1 MRHALRGALLLALVG
16 LISRLLLTGQ
26 MALYMSPALDPLSTL
41 TALVL
46 AVLGAVEL
54 WSARHLYPLPRQS
67 DELLTYVPVAALLG
81 VAAFVT
87 PRALDSTALGGV
99 QPARAVVAYSSVPA
113 ATSVGPP
120 SAPIIDVP
128 DLFKYL
134 RTAGESGVGQPVRVV
149 GMAVPDASL
158 APNQF
163 VLLRYTI
170 VHCVADAQP
179 IGLLIEASEAPPSTG
194 GWVVV
199 DGLLA
204 VSPTQTSRLV
214 SVQATRISPTDE
226 PAEPYLWN
234 L

>member
-1 MRHALRGALLLALVG
+1 MSHALRGALLLALAAV
-16 LISRLLLTGQ
+16 IWKLLLTGQ
-26 MALYMSPALDPLSTL
+26 MALYMSPALDPLSAL

-54 WSARHLYPLPRQS
+54 WSARHLHPLPRSS
-67 DELLTYVPVAALLG
+67 DELLTYVPVAVLLG
-81 VAAFVT
+81 AGVFVT

-99 QPARAVVAYSSVPA
+99 QAARAVVAYSA
-113 ATSVGPP
+113 AGGTSAQPP
-120 SAPIIDVP
+120 GSAITDVP
-128 DLFKYL
+128 ELFKYL

-179 IGLLIEASEAPPSTG
+179 IGLLIEASEAPPSNG

-199 DGLLA
+199 DGVLA
-204 VSPTQTSRLV
+204 ASPAHLV
-214 SVQATRISPTDE
+214 SVRASRMSPTDE

>member
-1 MRHALRGALLLALVG
+1 VRQALRGVLLLALAG
-16 LISRLLLTGQ
+16 LICKLLLTGQ
-26 MALYMSPALDPLSTL
+26 MALYMSPALDPLSVL
-41 TALVL
+41 AALVL

-54 WSARHLYPLPRQS
+54 WSARRVSTLRRSS

-81 VAAFVT
+81 AGAFVT
-87 PRALDSTALGGV
+87 PRALDSTALGGM
-99 QPARAVVAYSSVPA
+99 QPARAVVAYSAVAGSA
-113 ATSVGPP
+113 AQPPTS
-120 SAPIIDVP
+120 AITDLP

-158 APNQF
+158 APDQF

-179 IGLLIEASEAPPSTG
+179 IGLLIEASETPPSSG

-199 DGLLA
+199 EGVLA
-204 VSPTQTSRLV
+204 VSPSQSSRLV
-214 SVQATRISPTDE
+214 SVRATRVLPTDE
-226 PAEPYLWN
+226 PAEPYVWN

>member
-1 MRHALRGALLLALVG
+1 LLLALAG
-16 LISRLLLTGQ
+16 LIVKLLLTGQ
-26 MALYMSPALDPLSTL
+26 MALYMSPALDPLSAL
-41 TALVL
+41 TAFVL
-46 AVLGAVEL
+46 AILGAVEL
-54 WSARHLYPLPRQS
+54 WSARPLHPLPRGS
-67 DELLTYVPVAALLG
+67 DELLTYVPVAVLLG
-81 VAAFVT
+81 VGVFVT

-99 QPARAVVAYSSVPA
+99 QAARAVVAYSSAPA
-113 ATSVGPP
+113 ATSVTTP
-120 SAPIIDVP
+120 SAPVSDVP
-128 DLFKYL
+128 ELFKYL

-179 IGLLIEASEAPPSTG
+179 IGLLIETSEAPPSTG

-199 DGLLA
+199 DGVLA
-204 VSPTQTSRLV
+204 VSPTQASRLV
-214 SVQATRISPTDE
+214 SVQAARISPTEE

>member
-1 MRHALRGALLLALVG
+1 LLLALAGV
-16 LISRLLLTGQ
+16 ICKLLVTGQ
-26 MALYMSPALDPLSTL
+26 MALYMSPGLDPLSWL

-54 WSARHLYPLPRQS
+54 WSARHLYPLPRNS
-67 DELLTYVPVAALLG
+67 EELLTYVPVVVLLAAG
-81 VAAFVT
+81 AFVT

-99 QPARAVVAYSSVPA
+99 QAARAVVAYSA
-113 ATSVGPP
+113 AGASSAQPPP
-120 SAPIIDVP
+120 SAITDVP

-179 IGLLIEASEAPPSTG
+179 IGLLIEASEAPASSG

-199 DGLLA
+199 DGVLG
-204 VSPTQTSRLV
+204 VSPNQTSRLV
-214 SVQATRISPTDE
+214 SVRATRVLPTDE
-226 PAEPYLWN
+226 PAEPYVWN